1 MGTPKGS
8 LACRC
13 RSLLNAVLSNAV
25 LQKQCAA
32 VRSRRSTALR
42 TAVPGSVRE
51 SFRPG
56 HFMAGKAR

>member
-32 VRSRRSTALR
+32 DQSRRSTALR
-42 TAVPGSVRE
+42 SAVPGIVRE
-51 SFRPG
+51 SNLAS